1 MTCGDN
7 GGKKW
12 NGDPCKR
19 HPAHGMRHCA
29 FHGGEGLSGKI
40 KAELAM
46 AVLRLPAIEV
56 FVKVIEQF
64 HLRPDCPACGGT
76 LADLE
81 AQKVAMKAAVAVLD
95 RTGLGPRAVLEL
107 VPQNDGGLDF
117 NQLLPEE
124 RGELLAAI
132 ATVKDIKQR
141 LRNRILGMPD
151 ASQIIDASVVKSET
165 VQ

>member
-7 GGKKW
+7 GGKRW

-19 HPAHGMRHCA
+19 HPQAGMLHCS
-29 FHGGEGLSGKI
+29 FHGGEALSGKI

-56 FVKVIEQF
+56 FVKIIETF
-64 HLRPDCPACGGT
+64 HLRPECPACGGT
-76 LADLE
+76 LADLD

-132 ATVKDIKQR
+132 AQVRAIKTK
-141 LRNRILGMPD
+141 LRNRLLGMPEPPTLIG
-151 ASQIIDASVVKSET
+151 SSST

>member
-1 MTCGDN
+1 MTTCGDN

-19 HPAHGMRHCA
+19 SPAHGLLHCN
-29 FHGGEGLSGKI
+29 FHGGEALSGKI

-76 LADLE
+76 LADLD
-81 AQKVAMKAAVAVLD
+81 AQKVAMKAAVSILD

-117 NQLLPEE
+117 NQLLPAE

-132 ATVKDIKQR
+132 ATVKDIKTK
-141 LRNRILGMPD
+141 LRNRIIGMPEAPTLLTAESD
-151 ASQIIDASVVKSET
+151 T

>member
-1 MTCGDN
+1 ML
-7 GGKKW
+7 
-12 NGDPCKR
+12 
-19 HPAHGMRHCA
+19 HCN
-29 FHGGEGLSGKI
+29 FHGGEALSGKI

-64 HLRPDCPACGGT
+64 HLRPDCPTCGGS

-81 AQKVAMKAAVAVLD
+81 AQKVAMKAAVTVLD

-117 NQLLPEE
+117 AQLTPAE

-132 ATVKDIKQR
+132 AVVKDVKLR
-141 LRNRILGMPD
+141 LRNRLIGMPEMP
-151 ASQIIDASVVKSET
+151 VVLSADSST

>member
-19 HPAHGMRHCA
+19 APAHGMLHCN
-29 FHGGEGLSGKI
+29 FHGGEALSGKI

-56 FVKVIEQF
+56 FVKIIEQF
-64 HLRPDCPACGGT
+64 HLRPECPTCGGT
-76 LADLE
+76 LADLD

-132 ATVKDIKQR
+132 SQVKAIKVK
-141 LRNRILGMPD
+141 LRNRLIGMPD
-151 ASQIIDASVVKSET
+151 PPQLITAEGNTIQ
-165 VQ
+165 